1 MKNFEIEL
9 GISTVNQRCNT
20 KYESPDDVIIGAAQL
35 AEQMIAGEDVD
46 FEFDSHIM
54 ALDLFRAGG
63 LIRPLRS
70 EIMVEASKI
79 WLSRNQR

>member
-20 KYESPDDVIIGAAQL
+20 KYEAPNDVIVGAAQL
-35 AEQMIAGEDVD
+35 AEQMIAGEDVC
-46 FEFDSHIM
+46 FEYDAHVM

-63 LIRPLRS
+63 VVRPLRS
-70 EIMVEASKI
+70 EAMIEASKI